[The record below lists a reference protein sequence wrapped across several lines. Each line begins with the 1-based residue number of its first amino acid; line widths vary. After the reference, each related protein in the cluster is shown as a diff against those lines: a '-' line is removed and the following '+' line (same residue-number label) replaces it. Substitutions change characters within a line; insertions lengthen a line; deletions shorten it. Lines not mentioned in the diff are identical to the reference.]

1 MGKITFLP
9 LVISNSYAWQKEHTR
24 QLLRDASLDILQ
36 AAQHEPILEDCKNLD
51 PIQPNP
57 FRSARQ
63 DDHRISDCTG
73 DCTGFVIPILGGA
86 DVAFRV
92 LGVELQTVLSTI
104 TVPADKPPRQRA
116 IAQRFRALAH
126 RDANRCLLRCRLR
139 GEHQTRCAHFESC
152 RSCPGTATNIV
163 PRFP

>member
-36 AAQHEPILEDCKNLD
+36 AIQHEPILEDRKNLD
-51 PIQPNP
+51 LIQPKP

-63 DDHRISDCTG
+63 DDHRIS

-92 LGVELQTVLSTI
+92 LGVEL
-104 TVPADKPPRQRA
+104 
-116 IAQRFRALAH
+116 
-126 RDANRCLLRCRLR
+126 
-139 GEHQTRCAHFESC
+139 
-152 RSCPGTATNIV
+152 
-163 PRFP
+163 